1 MITLMF
7 AHTCGFSSP
16 MIGVLATVYYIP
28 MFFILSGYTYRKSES
43 IIIDIR
49 KRSKRLLKAYFS
61 FSIIN
66 LCIWSAKSMVL
77 NTFTAKAFTTSLLGI
92 LYSRNEIMKDGSF
105 PIPVGDHSTLW
116 FFTAMVLTT
125 IVFIIVLQKWPAK
138 IINKF
143 IFVAAAVMVTFLL
156 GKLPIFLPWCADA
169 ALLGACFHL
178 FGYFCKEYK
187 AFEDLKSRK
196 TIFMILISTVVYIS
210 LCFVNNNINYS
221 TSQFGGYGPL
231 GITLFMLQGITGT
244 LPVIY
249 ACKMIQNTFIGNIM
263 STIGRHTVI
272 IFSMHLPLF
281 DLLNYLFEK
290 YFNIEPITYGVLNFY
305 AVLKI
310 VTVIAVLVLAD
321 ILINRIKTDTKK
333 LIRSSS

>member
-1 MITLMF
+1 M
-7 AHTCGFSSP
+7 
-16 MIGVLATVYYIP
+16 
-28 MFFILSGYTYRKSES
+28 
-43 IIIDIR
+43 
-49 KRSKRLLKAYFS
+49 
-61 FSIIN
+61 
-66 LCIWSAKSMVL
+66 
-77 NTFTAKAFTTSLLGI
+77 
-92 LYSRNEIMKDGSF
+92 
-105 PIPVGDHSTLW
+105 
-116 FFTAMVLTT
+116 
-125 IVFIIVLQKWPAK
+125 
-138 IINKF
+138 
-143 IFVAAAVMVTFLL
+143 
-156 GKLPIFLPWCADA
+156 
-169 ALLGACFHL
+169 
-178 FGYFCKEYK
+178 
-187 AFEDLKSRK
+187 
-196 TIFMILISTVVYIS
+196 
-210 LCFVNNNINYS
+210 
-221 TSQFGGYGPL
+221 